1 MKKLI
6 MFLTKIKP
14 LDLVPTFS
22 LINDERINLSYEI
35 YQKDECYYIKVLLPD
50 IKKENISLKVEEGY
64 LTISALRIAPEQT
77 SLYSNINY
85 GELYNRISLYKFG
98 NIKIESCSST
108 FKEGVLLI
116 KLGKC
121 LDNQF
126 HININ

>member
-14 LDLVPTFS
+14 LDLVSTFS
-22 LINDERINLSYEI
+22 LIEDERINLSYEI
-35 YQKDECYYIKVLLPD
+35 YQKDECYYIKILLPD
-50 IKKENISLKVEEGY
+50 VKKENISLKIEEGY
-64 LTISALRIAPEQT
+64 LTISALRVAPEQT
-77 SLYSNINY
+77 SLYSNISY

-98 NIKIESCSST
+98 NIKIEGCSST

-116 KLGKC
+116 KLSKC
-121 LDNQF
+121 LDSQF

>member
-14 LDLVPTFS
+14 SDLISAFS
-22 LINDERINLSYEI
+22 LIEDERINLSYEI

-50 IKKENISLKVEEGY
+50 VKKENIFLKVEEGY
-64 LTISALRIAPEQT
+64 LTISALRVAPEQT
-77 SLYSNINY
+77 SLCSNISY

-116 KLGKC
+116 KLSKC
-121 LDNQF
+121 LDNKY
-126 HININ
+126 HIDVN

>member
-14 LDLVPTFS
+14 LDLVSTFS
-22 LINDERINLSYEI
+22 LIDDERINLSYEI

-64 LTISALRIAPEQT
+64 LTISALRVAPEQT
-77 SLYSNINY
+77 SLYSNISY
-85 GELYNRISLYKFG
+85 GELYNRISLYKLG

-116 KLGKC
+116 KLSKC
-121 LDNQF
+121 LDNKY
-126 HININ
+126 HIDVN

>member
-14 LDLVPTFS
+14 LEFTSAFS
-22 LINDERINLSYEI
+22 IVGDERINLSYEV
-35 YQKDECYYIKVLLPD
+35 YQEEECYYIKVLLPEV
-50 IKKENISLKVEEGY
+50 KKENISLKIEDGY
-64 LTISALRIAPEQT
+64 LTVSALRVAPEQT
-77 SLYSNINY
+77 PLYSNISY

-116 KLGKC
+116 KLSKC

>member
-14 LDLVPTFS
+14 LEFTSAFS
-22 LINDERINLSYEI
+22 IVGDERINLSYEV
-35 YQKDECYYIKVLLPD
+35 YQEEEYYYIKVLLPEV
-50 IKKENISLKVEEGY
+50 KKENISLKIEDGY

-77 SLYSNINY
+77 SLYSNISY

-98 NIKIESCSST
+98 NIKVESCSST

-116 KLGKC
+116 KLSKC

>member
-14 LDLVPTFS
+14 SDLISAFS
-22 LINDERINLSYEI
+22 LIEDERINLSYEI

-50 IKKENISLKVEEGY
+50 VKKENISLKVEEGY
-64 LTISALRIAPEQT
+64 LTISALRVAPEQP
-77 SLYSNINY
+77 SLYSNISY

-116 KLGKC
+116 KLSKC
-121 LDNQF
+121 LDNKY
-126 HININ
+126 HIDVN

>member
-14 LDLVPTFS
+14 SDLISTFS
-22 LINDERINLSYEI
+22 LIEDERINLSYEI

-50 IKKENISLKVEEGY
+50 VKKENISLKVEEGY
-64 LTISALRIAPEQT
+64 LTISALRVAPEQT
-77 SLYSNINY
+77 SLYSNISY
-85 GELYNRISLYKFG
+85 GELYNRISLYKLG

-116 KLGKC
+116 KLSKC
-121 LDNQF
+121 LDNKY
-126 HININ
+126 HIDVN